1 MNGLM
6 NEMIDRN
13 NMKDPR
19 SWQGSDLASLYE
31 SVMRVVDAADAHNKE
46 QDTARTRTVALEML
60 PLGVGMNAVAR
71 ELSLPVQ
78 AVVRALTSDSA
89 SPLWLLN
96 EDDWNVAEDFLLYE
110 WPHHGRGTLA
120 KRLSEDL
127 DIELSASAIRSISRW
142 YGKKPGDRL

>member
-1 MNGLM
+1 MNKLM

-19 SWQGSDLASLYE
+19 SWGGSDLADLYE
-31 SVMRVVDAADAHNKE
+31 SMMRLVDAADAHNKE
-46 QDTARTRTVALEML
+46 QDRDRTRVVALEML

-71 ELSLPVQ
+71 KLSLPVQ

-96 EDDWNVAEDFLLYE
+96 EYDWDTVEDFLRYE
-110 WPHHGRGTLA
+110 WPHHGRGMLA
-120 KRLSEDL
+120 RKLSEDL
-127 DIELSASAIRSISRW
+127 DIELSDSAIRSISRW
-142 YGKKPGDRL
+142 YDRKPGDRY